1 MSKRAIYVI
10 IPLAIIII
18 LVLLIVVAS
27 GSKDKDEGDKKETVK
42 APAATQAVAG
52 GGEAESGAQTPTQ
65 GQESQA
71 DTSSAPAGA
80 PRVIAWEQ
88 SAGGGRLVAYE
99 GGAMPQ
105 ELHAFAGG
113 NVSDVKRCGHDYRQP
128 NGVLMY
134 VGGARGD
141 LVYYPLDGSDA
152 VVVGQTARLTCAGPD
167 TVRMFGDGN
176 QVAYIRFDG
185 STRSFRAGNAVI
197 YDRAQGKEVI
207 TLDYTAAI
215 EKAGSSL
222 LLVRMFPNGEGNADE
237 ASLDLWSNGSRTT
250 LAEFKPLQP
259 PDEEE
264 AECIFTSGTVAQT
277 QQVAY
282 VAFGERCDKGG
293 SRWRVV
299 AVPLAGGGSTE
310 IMAGAAG
317 GDFYADNFSVQV
329 FAAQDNSGVL
339 MAVPSGM
346 ERHVVRLFWLAPDG
360 TVSPVADY
368 ALADRLG
375 DAALEGQQMQV
386 SPDGRWLA
394 YVELTLA
401 KEQTLKLI
409 DLATIGGSAV
419 ELVDLGPNETVND
432 YRWGAGGR
440 LFFVT
445 GNNESGALRV
455 VVPGSDPQLVLRG
468 RFSSVEPDAAGQ
480 YVAVAEWVKDPEKP
494 DRWLSEAALVDLTGN
509 RIALSAG
516 NQPDVQ
522 FWVLGVE

>member
-10 IPLAIIII
+10 IPLVIILI
-18 LVLLIVVAS
+18 LVLLIVVA
-27 GSKDKDEGDKKETVK
+27 SKDKDEGDKKETVQ
-42 APAATQAVAG
+42 ATATAQPVAG
-52 GGEAESGAQTPTQ
+52 GGEAESETEAQA
-65 GQESQA
+65 QESQE
-71 DTSSAPAGA
+71 DTTAGESSAPAGV
-80 PRVIAWEQ
+80 PRVIVWEQ
-88 SAGGGRLVAYE
+88 GAGGGRLVAYE

-105 ELHAFAGG
+105 ELRAFAGG

-134 VGGARGD
+134 AGGARGD
-141 LVYYPLDGSDA
+141 LVYYPLDGSDDG
-152 VVVGQTARLTCAGPD
+152 VIGQTARLTCAGPD
-167 TVRMFGDGN
+167 TVRVVGDV
-176 QVAYIRFDG
+176 VAYIRFDD
-185 STRSFRAGNAVI
+185 TARSFRAGNAVI

-207 TLDYTAAI
+207 TLDYTAAL
-215 EKAGSSL
+215 EKAGNSL

-237 ASLDLWSNGSRTT
+237 ASLDMWVDGSRTT

-259 PDEEE
+259 TDEVE
-264 AECIFTSGTVAQT
+264 AKCMFISGTVAQV

-293 SRWRVV
+293 SRVRVV

-310 IMAGAAG
+310 MMAGQAS
-317 GDFYADNFSVQV
+317 GDFYPDNFSVRV
-329 FAAQDNSGVL
+329 LAAQDNSGVL

-368 ALADRLG
+368 ALSDRLG

-409 DLATIGGSAV
+409 DLASSGGSAV
-419 ELVDLGPNETVND
+419 ELVDLGPNELVVD

-509 RIALSAG
+509 RIALAAG
-516 NQPDVQ
+516 GQPDVQ